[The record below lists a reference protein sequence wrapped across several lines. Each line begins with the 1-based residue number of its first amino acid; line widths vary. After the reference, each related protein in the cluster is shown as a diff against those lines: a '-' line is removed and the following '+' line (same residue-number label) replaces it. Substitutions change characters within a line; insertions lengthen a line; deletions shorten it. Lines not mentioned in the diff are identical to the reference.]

1 MIYGYC
7 RVSTKHQRITRQVT
21 NIKELYPDAVIIKEF
36 YTGTTQN
43 RPLWDKLM
51 KQIRPGD
58 TIIFDS
64 VSRMSRNATEGFK
77 DYKTLYEAGIH
88 LEFINEPLINTSI
101 FDSTKNNLLE
111 ISVQT
116 GNTAVDDYFKGM

>member
-21 NIKELYPDAVIIKEF
+21 NIKEVYPTATIIKEF

-51 KQIRPGD
+51 KQLRPGD

-64 VSRMSRNATEGFK
+64 VSRMSRNAAEGFK
-77 DYKTLYEAGIH
+77 DYRLSMKLV
-88 LEFINEPLINTSI
+88 FIW
-101 FDSTKNNLLE
+101 NLSMSL
-111 ISVQT
+111 
-116 GNTAVDDYFKGM
+116 